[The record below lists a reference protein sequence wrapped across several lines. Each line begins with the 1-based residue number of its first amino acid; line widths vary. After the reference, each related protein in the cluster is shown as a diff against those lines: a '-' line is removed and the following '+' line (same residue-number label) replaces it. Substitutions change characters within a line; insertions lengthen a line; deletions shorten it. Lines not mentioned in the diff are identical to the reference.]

1 MLLRQVRET
10 DPAYYYLRSNVMNK
24 EQENPIITVTGR
36 HVEVTEAMNV
46 YVEKKVNTLH
56 TDFLHIKEAKVVLDV
71 QGKRQIA
78 EIVLFCN
85 GHITIRACSESPDL
99 YASIDET
106 IGKIARRMRKNK
118 TRIMKKY
125 RPHHQETIRGLDEKI
140 FSEDI
145 LDGEANEQDDPE
157 PMFIHRE
164 GYKVRTMYKE
174 EAMMDLELS
183 EKPFILY
190 RNARRNVLQIVFK
203 RSDGD
208 YCIIE
213 LGENL

>member
-1 MLLRQVRET
+1 MVLHEVREK
-10 DPAYYYLRSNVMNK
+10 DLAYYYLRSNVMNK
-24 EQENPIITVTGR
+24 EPDNPITTVTGR
-36 HVEVTEAMNV
+36 HVEITDAMKEFV
-46 YVEKKVNTLH
+46 DKKIQTLH
-56 TDFLHIKEAKVVLDV
+56 TDFLRIKEAKVVLDV

-78 EIVLFCN
+78 EIVLFCS
-85 GHITIRACSESPDL
+85 GHITIRACSESPDI

-125 RPHHQETIRGLDEKI
+125 RPHHQETIRGLDENI
-140 FSEDI
+140 FSEEI
-145 LDGEANEQDDPE
+145 LDAENDQEDPE

-174 EAMMDLELS
+174 EAMMDLELA
-183 EKPFILY
+183 EKPFVLY
-190 RNARRNVLQIVFK
+190 RNARRNVLQIVF
-203 RSDGD
+203 RRPDGD

>member
-1 MLLRQVRET
+1 
-10 DPAYYYLRSNVMNK
+10 MNK
-24 EQENPIITVTGR
+24 EQEDPIITVTGR
-36 HVEVTEAMNV
+36 HVEVTPAMNEF
-46 YVEKKVNTLH
+46 VEKKIEGLH
-56 TDFLHIKEAKVVLDV
+56 TEYLRIREAKVVLDV

-78 EIVLFCN
+78 EIVLFCGN
-85 GHITIRACSESPDL
+85 HITIRAASETGDI

-118 TRIMKKY
+118 TRLMKRT

-140 FSEDI
+140 FSETI
-145 LDGEANEQDDPE
+145 LDNEDTEEDPE

-164 GYKVRTMYKE
+164 GYKLRTIYKE

-183 EKPFILY
+183 EKPFVLY
-190 RNARRNVLQIVFK
+190 RNARRNVLQIVYK
-203 RSDGD
+203 RPDGD